1 MSDPHSPS
9 FDSKG
14 AGETSL
20 DDRRNDQRLPSSASL
35 RLQLDGQSVEG
46 IAENVSQ
53 AGALFFS
60 SDSLRVSVE
69 IVENGETRTLTGRI
83 ARIERMSAENSGYA
97 VEFDPS

>member
-1 MSDPHSPS
+1 MSDPHSHGFESP
-9 FDSKG
+9 G
-14 AGETSL
+14 TAETSL
-20 DDRRNDQRLPSSASL
+20 EDRRNDQRHASSASI

-46 IAENVSQ
+46 IAENVSK

-69 IVENGETRTLTGRI
+69 IVENGKPRTLNGRI
-83 ARIERMSAENSGYA
+83 ARIERMSADNSGYA